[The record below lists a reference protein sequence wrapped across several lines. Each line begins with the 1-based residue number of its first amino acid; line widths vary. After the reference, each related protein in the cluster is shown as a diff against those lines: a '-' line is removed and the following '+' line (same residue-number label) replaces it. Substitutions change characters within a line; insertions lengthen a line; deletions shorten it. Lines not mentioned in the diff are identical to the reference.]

1 MLVIQPW
8 CLTDINDGGGE
19 VDVDSAEGGQPLEV
33 DDLLRPGDAASS
45 HPRHSLSLPHHRSS
59 QVAEAQPHWDRN

>member
-8 CLTDINDGGGE
+8 CLTDINHGGGE

-33 DDLLRPGDAASS
+33 DDVLRHGDAASP
-45 HPRHSLSLPHHRSS
+45 HPRHSLGLPHHRSS